1 MSNKTLY
8 VSDLDGTL
16 LRKDQ
21 TLSSYTADTVNR
33 LVREGLTF
41 SYATARSYA
50 TSSLVTKGLDAN
62 FPVIVYNGTFILENG
77 TGKKLLSH
85 YFSIDEAREV
95 LRILLD
101 CGIVP
106 IVYAF
111 VDEKEKYFYC
121 PGRINKVTEDFL
133 NIRRGDGRDVAVDSI
148 DELCQGNVFHF
159 SCIGKEDVL
168 RAGYEKL
175 KDRFSC
181 VHYKEIYS
189 GDWWLEV
196 HPAGVSKAKA
206 ALELKKIMGC
216 DRLVCFGDG
225 KNDISIFEV
234 ADEGYAVANAEPE
247 LKSIA
252 TAVIGGNNED
262 GVAKWLEERE
272 RHEGREGRDASGG
285 ALS

>member
-1 MSNKTLY
+1 MQNKTLY

-21 TLSSYTADTVNR
+21 TLSRYTVDTVNR
-33 LVREGLTF
+33 LVREGLPF

-50 TSSLVTKGLDAN
+50 TSSIVTAGLDAG
-62 FPVIVYNGTFILENG
+62 FPVIVYNGTFIVENG
-77 TGKKLLSH
+77 TGKKLLAH
-85 YFSIDEAREV
+85 YFAMEEAKEV
-95 LRILLD
+95 LQILLD

-106 IVYAF
+106 IVYSF

-121 PGRINKVTEDFL
+121 PKLINEVTESFL

-148 DELCQGNVFHF
+148 DELCRGDVFHF
-159 SCIGKEDVL
+159 SCIGEEDVL

-196 HPAGVSKAKA
+196 HPTGVSKAKA

-225 KNDISIFEV
+225 KNDISIFNV

-247 LKSIA
+247 LIEIA
-252 TAVIGGNNED
+252 TGVIGGNYDD
-262 GVAKWLEERE
+262 GVAHWLEQ
-272 RHEGREGRDASGG
+272 HKG
-285 ALS
+285 

>member
-1 MSNKTLY
+1 MQNKTLY

-21 TLSSYTADTVNR
+21 TLSEYTINTVNR

-77 TGKKLLSH
+77 SGKKLLSH
-85 YFSIDEAREV
+85 YFSMNEAREV
-95 LRILLD
+95 LAILLD

-106 IVYAF
+106 IVYSF
-111 VDEKEKYFYC
+111 VDEREKYFYC
-121 PGRINKVTEDFL
+121 PGLINKVTEDFL
-133 NIRRGDGRDVAVDSI
+133 NVRRGDGRDVAVGSI
-148 DELCQGNVFHF
+148 EELCVGDIFHF
-159 SCIGKEDVL
+159 SCIGDEDVM

-175 KDRFSC
+175 KERFSC

-196 HPAGVSKAKA
+196 HPTGVSKAKA
-206 ALELKKIMGC
+206 ALELKRIMGC

-225 KNDISIFEV
+225 KNDISIFGV

-252 TAVIGGNNED
+252 TAIIGGNNED
-262 GVAKWLEERE
+262 GVARWLEE
-272 RHEGREGRDASGG
+272 HKG
-285 ALS
+285 